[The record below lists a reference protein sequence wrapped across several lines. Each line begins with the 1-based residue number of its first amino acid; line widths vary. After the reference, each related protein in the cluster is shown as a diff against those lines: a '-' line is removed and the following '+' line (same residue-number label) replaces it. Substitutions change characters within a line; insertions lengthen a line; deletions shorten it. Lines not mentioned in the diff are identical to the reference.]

1 MLRRQIDVKYLTP
14 ILAAVLALGIA
25 APAFPQQA
33 QTTKKYPVKWT
44 LAADPATVAPSGKVL
59 LKLTAQIDPEWHM
72 YSATSPPGAGQP
84 LVLKLENPAVER
96 AAVYQPN
103 PEKKFDSLANV
114 ETERYEGTVVFLL
127 EAQLAKNASA
137 GPLELISQIRYSAC
151 TDKMC
156 LPPRK
161 VTAATTVTVDA
172 KAAVAAVSIP
182 PGYVAVTAKK
192 PGAPSPGASQQAQPP
207 QELIPFLLTAIAAG
221 FAAIFT
227 PCVFPMIPITLSFF
241 LNRPGATRSETLKQ
255 AIVFCLGIISLFTLL
270 GLGLTAVLGPFG
282 VVQLGANPWVNGFI
296 ALVFLVFGLSLLGA
310 FEITLPSG
318 LVNTMDRASQ
328 KGGIFG
334 TLLMGLTF
342 ALTSFA
348 CVGPFVGTLLAASV
362 QQGRIQPAL
371 GMISFATALSSPFF
385 FLALFPSYLKRLP
398 RSGGW
403 LIRVKVV
410 LGFIVLAAM
419 LKYISAIDQV
429 LQWNFLTRERF
440 LAAWFVLFLLPG
452 LYLLGFL
459 RMEGIDKEEPVGVKR
474 ALIGAFFIIFAVS
487 LVPGMFDK
495 PLGELDSYVP
505 LASASNG
512 GPSGQAGLVWMKN
525 DYKAALEKARAEN
538 KLVFVN
544 FTGYACTNC
553 HWMKANMFPRPEI
566 AGALKD
572 FVLLELY
579 TDGTDAASEENEK
592 LEDKLFSTVALPFY
606 AIITPDE
613 KIVATW
619 GGVQRDAA
627 QYLAF
632 LQTR

>member
-1 MLRRQIDVKYLTP
+1 
-14 ILAAVLALGIA
+14 
-25 APAFPQQA
+25 
-33 QTTKKYPVKWT
+33 
-44 LAADPATVAPSGKVL
+44 
-59 LKLTAQIDPEWHM
+59 
-72 YSATSPPGAGQP
+72 
-84 LVLKLENPAVER
+84 VER

-127 EAQLAKNASA
+127 EAQLAKNAPA
-137 GPLELISQIRYSAC
+137 GPLELTSQIRYSAC

-606 AIITPDE
+606 AILTPDE
-613 KIVATW
+613 KVVATW

>member
-1 MLRRQIDVKYLTP
+1 MKPSNLIP
-14 ILAAVLALGIA
+14 AVLLALGITA
-25 APAFPQQA
+25 AAFPQDA

-44 LAADPATVAPSGKVL
+44 LAADPAAVAPGGKVL
-59 LKLTAQIDPEWHM
+59 LKLTAAIDPEWHM

-84 LVLKLENPAVER
+84 LVLKAENPAVDNVI
-96 AAVYQPN
+96 VYQPN
-103 PEKKFDSLANV
+103 PEKKFDPLANV

-127 EAQLAKNASA
+127 DTQLTKDAPA
-137 GPLELISQIRYSAC
+137 GPLELTSQIRYSAC

-161 VTAATTVTVDA
+161 VTATGAVTVDP
-172 KAAVAAVSIP
+172 KAVAASIAIP
-182 PGYVAVTAKK
+182 AGYAAVTAKK
-192 PGAPSPGASQQAQPP
+192 PAAPITPQKAQANQD
-207 QELIPFLLTAIAAG
+207 LIPFLLTALAAG

-241 LNRPGATRSETLKQ
+241 LNRPGASRGETLKQ
-255 AIVFCLGIISLFTLL
+255 AIVFCLGIVSLFTIL
-270 GLGLTAVLGPFG
+270 GLGMTAALGPFG

-310 FEITLPSG
+310 FEITLPSS

-328 KGGIFG
+328 KGGVLG

-362 QQGRIQPAL
+362 QQGGLQPAV
-371 GMISFATALSSPFF
+371 GMISFASALSSPFF

-398 RSGGW
+398 KSGGW
-403 LIRVKVV
+403 LVRVKVV

-419 LKYISAIDQV
+419 LKYIGAIDQV
-429 LQWNFLTRERF
+429 LQWNVLTRERF

-459 RMEGIDKEEPVGVKR
+459 RMEGIDKDEPVGVKR
-474 ALIGAFFIIFAVS
+474 ALIGACFAIFAVS
-487 LVPGMFDK
+487 LIPGMFDK

-505 LASASNG
+505 LAGASKG
-512 GPSGQAGLVWMKN
+512 GPSAEAGLVWMKN
-525 DYKAALEKARAEN
+525 DYKAALDKARAEN

-566 AGALKD
+566 AGVLKD

-579 TDGTDAASEENEK
+579 TDGTDAASEENQK
-592 LEDKLFSTVALPFY
+592 LEEKIFQTVALPYY
-606 AIITPDE
+606 AILTPDE
-613 KIVATW
+613 KVIATW
-619 GGVQRDAA
+619 GGIQKDAA

-632 LQTR
+632 LRTR